1 MISGL
6 IVCLLA
12 AFAAM
17 ELAAFQSIIGAPM
30 IGLFIGILI
39 ANVCSEKILVKLKK
53 GASFASKYLL
63 KAGIIITGATLS
75 FKAVVG
81 VGLSALPLIVF
92 NICLSFLVAC
102 LVGKAMG
109 ITGNTQVLVGGGT
122 AICGGT
128 AIATLTPIVKA
139 KEDEMAYA
147 MAAIFL
153 FDILAALMWP
163 YAARAMGFTAQQYGF
178 LGGLAI
184 SDTSSVT
191 AAGATFDAISSG
203 MSAVIN
209 GEALTGGDMAVVI
222 KLTRT
227 VMLVFV
233 AVAVILAGMFR
244 SGKNHGGAQGG
255 SFAKRALKA
264 FPLFVFGFLLTAVLN
279 TMIDFGGIS
288 LGAVTLKS
296 LCAKASKYFISCALV
311 GVGFKI
317 KFRELFT
324 KGAKPV
330 LLGGCTWLALALSTL
345 GYALLFV

>member
-1 MISGL
+1 MVSGL
-6 IVCLLA
+6 VVCLLA
-12 AFAAM
+12 AFVAM
-17 ELAAFQSIIGAPM
+17 KLAAFQNIIGAPM

-39 ANVCSEKILVKLKK
+39 ANLCSEKILDKLKK

-63 KAGIIITGATLS
+63 KVGIIITGATLN
-75 FKAVVG
+75 FKVVVG
-81 VGLSALPLIVF
+81 VGLSALPLIIF
-92 NICLSFLVAC
+92 NICLSFLVAY

-109 ITGNTQVLVGGGT
+109 VSSNTRTLVGGGT

-139 KEDEMAYA
+139 REDEMAYA

-153 FDILAALMWP
+153 FDILAAIMWP

-178 LGGLAI
+178 IGGLAI

-191 AAGATFDAISSG
+191 AAGATFDTITGG
-203 MSAVIN
+203 MTAVIN
-209 GEALTGGDMAVVI
+209 GETLTGGDMAVVV

-233 AVAVILAGMFR
+233 AIAVMLAEMFR
-244 SGKNHGGAQGG
+244 SGKNETEVQNG
-255 SFAKRALKA
+255 SFARRALKA
-264 FPLFVFGFLLTAVLN
+264 FPLFVLGFLLTAVLN
-279 TMIDFGGIS
+279 TVIDFGSVS
-288 LGAVTLKS
+288 LGALTLKA

-317 KFRELFT
+317 KFKELFT

-330 LLGGCTWLALALSTL
+330 LLGGCTWLAIAASTL
-345 GYALLFV
+345 SYVLLFL

>member
-1 MISGL
+1 MIQGL

-17 ELAAFQSIIGAPM
+17 ELAAFQNIIGAPM
-30 IGLFIGILI
+30 ISLFIGILI
-39 ANVCSEKILVKLKK
+39 ANVCPGRILDKLKK

-81 VGLSALPLIVF
+81 VGLSALPLIIF

-102 LVGKAMG
+102 LAGRAMG
-109 ITGNTQVLVGGGT
+109 VAGNTRVLVGGGT

-139 KEDEMAYA
+139 KEEEMAYA

-153 FDILAALMWP
+153 FDILAAVMWP
-163 YAARAMGFTAQQYGF
+163 YAARAMSFTAQQYGF

-191 AAGATFDAISSG
+191 AAGATFDAITGG
-203 MSAVIN
+203 MTAVIN
-209 GEALTGGDMAVVI
+209 GEMLTGGDMAVVV

-233 AVAVILAGMFR
+233 AIAVMLAGMFR
-244 SGKNHGGAQGG
+244 SGANETGVQNG
-255 SFAKRALKA
+255 SFARRTLKA
-264 FPLFVFGFLLTAVLN
+264 FPLFVLGFLLTAILN
-279 TMIDFGGIS
+279 TTIDFGGIS
-288 LGAVTLKS
+288 LGAVTLKA
-296 LCAKASKYFISCALV
+296 LCAKASKYFISCALA

-330 LLGGCTWLALALSTL
+330 LLGGCTWLAVAASTL
-345 GYALLFV
+345 GYVLLFI